1 MLKKFLSF
9 SLTGYVA
16 LALFACDDDS
26 NSFQAPEQD
35 PLQVGTEVGTESSSS
50 EATEISSSSLETSVE
65 SSSSQNS
72 AASSSSL
79 RSTRIHSRM
88 KPEKKQVSSLDIS
101 SRPMK

>member
-35 PLQVGTEVGTESSSS
+35 PPQVGTESSSS

-72 AASSSSL
+72 AASSSSQE
-79 RSTRIHSRM
+79 SA
-88 KPEKKQVSSLDIS
+88 VSSS
-101 SRPMK
+101 SEESVLQSSVSEIRNASL